1 MFLSYKDYIV
11 DIKISGYEFEN
22 SKDSYDRN
30 WLIVEVIYK
39 NNIETII
46 KRDPALLTWEI
57 DEIINWLKK
66 VSSQIRVN
74 DLTFLEPE
82 IMFINR
88 EDYNYIEFCYGL
100 SINNDCI
107 KVKIENIEGLLGF
120 FMNVKKKYPKR

>member
-22 SKDSYDRN
+22 CKDRYDRN

-39 NNIETII
+39 NNIETI
-46 KRDPALLTWEI
+46 KKSDPALLTWEI

-88 EDYNYIEFCYGL
+88 ENDNYIEFCYGL

-107 KVKIENIEGLLGF
+107 KVKIDDIEGLLEF
-120 FMNVKKKYPKR
+120 FINVKKKYPKR